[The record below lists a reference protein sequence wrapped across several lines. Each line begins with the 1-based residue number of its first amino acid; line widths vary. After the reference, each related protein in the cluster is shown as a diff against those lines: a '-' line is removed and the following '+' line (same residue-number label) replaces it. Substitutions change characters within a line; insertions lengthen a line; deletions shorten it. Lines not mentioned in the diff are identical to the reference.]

1 MLSERIQVSLQRRLR
16 RCLWQAFEATATATA
31 TATAGHGGIGFPS
44 GKRGQIR
51 FPAEN
56 GSDPGS

>member
-16 RCLWQAFEATATATA
+16 RCLRQAFEATATA
-31 TATAGHGGIGFPS
+31 GHGGMGFPS

-56 GSDPGS
+56 GSDPGSNAAVA